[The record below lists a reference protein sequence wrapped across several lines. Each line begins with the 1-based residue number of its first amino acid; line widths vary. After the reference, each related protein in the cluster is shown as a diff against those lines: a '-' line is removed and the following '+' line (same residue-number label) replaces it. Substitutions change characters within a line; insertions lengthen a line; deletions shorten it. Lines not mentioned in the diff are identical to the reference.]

1 LPPLSLRVNISPMK
15 NGQGQLTEIYLDS
28 RAQILCP
35 PQLIPAPGQY
45 LLAHASTSAAPLAV
59 PVFFS
64 DSTPNGFCAAPY
76 LPLSWTPG
84 MQLNLRGPIGHGF
97 VVPPAARKVLLAAFD
112 ESPERLRGLISIAFM
127 QGAEVVLVSD
137 VLVELLPEAV
147 EVQPLQALKDIYQW
161 ADYAAFDA
169 ARENLPQL
177 GKVLGLGNA
186 TLSKSSSLPKSQV
199 LVRAPMPCGA
209 LAECGACALT
219 IHNEWKMVCKDGPV
233 FDLDSIF

>member
-1 LPPLSLRVNISPMK
+1 MIITRLPLPSLRVNISPMK

-28 RAQILCP
+28 RTQILCP
-35 PQLIPAPGQY
+35 PGLIPAPGQY
-45 LLAHASTSAAPLAV
+45 LLAHASGTNDPLAV

-64 DSTPNGFCAAPY
+64 DSAPNGFRAAPY

-84 MQLNLRGPIGHGF
+84 TQLNLRGPLGHGF
-97 VVPPAARKVLLAAFD
+97 SLPAAARKVALIAFD
-112 ESPERLRGLISIAFM
+112 ESPERLRGLIPLALK

-137 VLVELLPEAV
+137 VAAHDLPEAV
-147 EVQPLQALKDIYQW
+147 EIQPLQALQDIYQW

-177 GKVLGLGNA
+177 GKMFGAGNQA
-186 TLSKSSSLPKSQV
+186 QAQGQV

-209 LAECGACALT
+209 IAECGVCSIT
-219 IHNEWKMVCKDGPV
+219 IRHEWKMICKDGPV
-233 FDLDSIF
+233 FDFDLIF

>member
-1 LPPLSLRVNISPMK
+1 MRVNISPMR
-15 NGQGQLTEIYLDS
+15 NSQGQLLEIYLDS

-45 LLAHASTSAAPLAV
+45 ILAHAAGTDDPLAV

-64 DSTPNGFCAAPY
+64 DSAPNGFVAAPY

-84 MQLNLRGPIGHGF
+84 TQLNLRGPLGHGF
-97 VVPPAARKVLLAAFD
+97 TAPAAARKIALIAFD
-112 ESPERLRGLISIAFM
+112 DSPERLRGLIPIAFK
-127 QGAEVVLVSD
+127 QKAEVVLVSNMTAHD
-137 VLVELLPEAV
+137 LPEAV

-169 ARENLPQL
+169 TRENLPRL
-177 GKVLGLGNA
+177 GKMLGVGNQPQA
-186 TLSKSSSLPKSQV
+186 QV

-209 LAECGACALT
+209 IAECGVCSII
-219 IHNEWKMVCKDGPV
+219 IHREWKMICKDGPV
-233 FDLDSIF
+233 FDLASIF

>member
-1 LPPLSLRVNISPMK
+1 MRVNISPMR
-15 NGQGQLTEIYLDS
+15 NSQGQLLEIYLDS

-45 LLAHASTSAAPLAV
+45 ILAHAPSSGDPLAV

-64 DSTPNGFCAAPY
+64 DSAPNGFRAAPY

-84 MQLNLRGPIGHGF
+84 TQLNLRGPLGHGF
-97 VVPPAARKVLLAAFD
+97 TVPAAARKIALIAFD
-112 ESPERLRGLISIAFM
+112 DSPERLRGLIPIAFK
-127 QGAEVVLVSD
+127 QKAEVVLVSNMAAHD
-137 VLVELLPEAV
+137 LPEAV

-169 ARENLPQL
+169 TRENLPRL
-177 GKVLGLGNA
+177 GKMLGVGNQPQA
-186 TLSKSSSLPKSQV
+186 QV

-209 LAECGACALT
+209 IAECGVCSII
-219 IHNEWKMVCKDGPV
+219 IHREWKMICKDGPV
-233 FDLDSIF
+233 FDLDSVF

>member
-1 LPPLSLRVNISPMK
+1 MRVNISPMR
-15 NGQGQLTEIYLDS
+15 NSQGQLLEIYLDS

-45 LLAHASTSAAPLAV
+45 ILAHAAGTDDPLAV

-64 DSTPNGFCAAPY
+64 DSAPNGFVAAPY

-84 MQLNLRGPIGHGF
+84 TQLNLRGPLGHGF
-97 VVPPAARKVLLAAFD
+97 TAPAAARKIALIAFD
-112 ESPERLRGLISIAFM
+112 DSPERLRGLIPIAFK
-127 QGAEVVLVSD
+127 QKAEVVLVSNMTAYD
-137 VLVELLPEAV
+137 LPEAV

-169 ARENLPQL
+169 TRENLPRL
-177 GKVLGLGNA
+177 GKMLGVGNQPQA
-186 TLSKSSSLPKSQV
+186 QV

-209 LAECGACALT
+209 IAECGVCSII
-219 IHNEWKMVCKDGPV
+219 IHREWKMICKDGPV
-233 FDLDSIF
+233 FDLASIF